1 MSRKVQLS
9 RDDLSWLK
17 SNHSSH
23 SHADIAERLGVCV
36 DTAKRIL
43 MREHLQYFPG
53 AKYQT
58 KPKPKTW
65 TRECIVCGDANPRT
79 KYQYKCDA
87 CTEREAEASRQSIC
101 DEGNRKQPR
110 KLEIPF

>member
-9 RDDLSWLK
+9 KDDLSWLQ
-17 SNHSSH
+17 SEHSSN
-23 SHADIAERLGVCV
+23 SHAEIAARLGVCV

-43 MREHLQYFPG
+43 MRENLQYFPG

-65 TRECIVCGDANPRT
+65 TRGCIVCGNTELRT
-79 KYQYKCDA
+79 MYQYKCDA

-101 DEGNRKQPR
+101 DDSIRKQPR